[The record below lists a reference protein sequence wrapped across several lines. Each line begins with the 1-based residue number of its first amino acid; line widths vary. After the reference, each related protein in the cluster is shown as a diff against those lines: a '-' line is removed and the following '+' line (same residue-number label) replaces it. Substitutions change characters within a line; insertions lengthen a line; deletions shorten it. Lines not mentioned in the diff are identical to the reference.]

1 MMQAD
6 VIEAAMAEWG
16 ADPVRITETWTDELL
31 MLMVDR
37 LAARRQRENDDAEK
51 AQERAKTGRPRQTR
65 MRTE

>member
-1 MMQAD
+1 MAGMLEL
-6 VIEAAMAEWG
+6 VMAEWG

>member
-1 MMQAD
+1 MTMAGMLEL
-6 VIEAAMAEWG
+6 VMAEWG
-16 ADPVRITETWTDELL
+16 ADPVRITETWSDELL

-51 AQERAKTGRPRQTR
+51 AQERAHGKPRQTR